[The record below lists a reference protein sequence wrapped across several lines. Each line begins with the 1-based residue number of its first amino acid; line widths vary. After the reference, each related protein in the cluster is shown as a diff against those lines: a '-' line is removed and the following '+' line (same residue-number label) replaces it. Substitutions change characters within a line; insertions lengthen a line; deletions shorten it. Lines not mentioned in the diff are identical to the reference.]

1 MELVINLTICYV
13 LENTL
18 YINLTNRCTNR
29 CTFCV
34 RDKDCGIG
42 DVNLWLD
49 REPTLEEVKED
60 IKKANPEKYDEVVF
74 CGYGEPTMRLEV
86 LLESAKYIKEN
97 YNVKLRINTN
107 GQANLYY
114 GKDITPRFS
123 GLIDCVSISLNA
135 KNEEEYDEL
144 CKSIYGKE
152 SFNALIDFA
161 EKCTEYVPQVIMS
174 VVDVLP
180 EGDIEECRKIAESA
194 GAKLR
199 VRELIE

>member
-1 MELVINLTICYV
+1 MIKLTICYV

-49 REPTLEEVKED
+49 REPTEEEIIED
-60 IKKANPEKYDEVVF
+60 IKKFNPDSYDEVVF

-86 LLESAKYIKEN
+86 LLSCAEYIKKN
-97 YNVKLRINTN
+97 YHAKVRINTN

-114 GKDITPRFS
+114 KEDITPKFF
-123 GLIDCVSISLNA
+123 GLIDVISISLNA
-135 KNEEEYDEL
+135 KNEEEYDAL
-144 CKSIYGKE
+144 CKSVYGKE
-152 SFNALIDFA
+152 SFSGLIDFA
-161 EKCTEYVPQVIMS
+161 KKCTKSVPEVVMS

-180 EGDIEECRKIAESA
+180 KEDIAECRRIAENA